1 MEFLKMPINLSQEQS
16 DFLASKGITR
26 EQLGNDIDK
35 FRQSGISDEEIQS
48 NLSTKLG
55 QMGFSMDS
63 KTGESS
69 TLQGGVTKN
78 YEPFEMQ
85 RAALAGLTEIPRG
98 VANIAEKYI
107 PNAMTK
113 GISNLLDRTEYEPK
127 SLQGH
132 VAKGLTS
139 LGTAFLLPQAK
150 VAQGAS
156 LFNKIGKLGASGAYQ
171 GGLLGATGAANAGE
185 DPISGGIGGASF
197 GGIFGGG
204 LPAAGAG
211 FEKIAPMVGR
221 IADIPVNDYK
231 RALDAIKK
239 GDSIFNKDL
248 KQSIA
253 NVNTQKKALSDMTP
267 FELEDM
273 LKIKDDVISSFS
285 TGGGVNPFSEKI
297 QSKLDDIERWLNES
311 AINQLVQKPETVGNL
326 RVNPADLHDIKA
338 ALQEWAK
345 YGEDIQSGYKGQSN
359 EILKKLASGYN
370 EKLRGLSPEYAKA
383 NEAFQDAL
391 AAQQFRDPLRFNN
404 PYAWARLGSGLGIS
418 GITGNPLF
426 MGAEIA
432 GSPLVHRGLL
442 ESYNLGQKASPF
454 FVSGSMAGYNQ
465 TR

>member
-1 MEFLKMPINLSQEQS
+1 MPNSFDWDQYEEVTPS
-16 DFLASKGITR
+16 SKNSFDWDQYEEVTPIKGGVSKNQNPIVDIYNQVSTAPNRLFGFIADPIGDAIGNTLRRITGRDPLTR
-26 EQLGNDIDK
+26 EETQKINKMMRPEASTTAGNVARLGSDI
-35 FRQSGISDEEIQS
+35 G
-48 NLSTKLG
+48 
-55 QMGFSMDS
+55 M
-63 KTGESS
+63 
-69 TLQGGVTKN
+69 
-78 YEPFEMQ
+78 
-85 RAALAGLTEIPRG
+85 
-98 VANIAEKYI
+98 
-107 PNAMTK
+107 
-113 GISNLLDRTEYEPK
+113 
-127 SLQGH
+127 
-132 VAKGLTS
+132 
-139 LGTAFLLPQAK
+139 AFMLPQAK
-150 VAQGAS
+150 VVQTAS
-156 LFNKIGKLGASGAYQ
+156 LLNKAGLLGASGAYQ
-171 GGLLGATGAANAGE
+171 GGLLGASGAYNANQ
-185 DPISGGIGGASF
+185 DPIQGGVSGAV
-197 GGIFGGG
+197 FGGG
-204 LPAAGAG
+204 LGVGLPALGAG

-273 LKIKDDVISSFS
+273 LKIKDDVISSSS
-285 TGGGVNPFSEKI
+285 TGGGINPFAEKI
-297 QSKLDDIERWLNES
+297 QPKLDDIERWLNES

-370 EKLRGLSPEYAKA
+370 EKLRELNPEYAKA
-383 NEAFQDAL
+383 NEAFQDTL

-404 PYAWARLGSGLGIS
+404 PYAWARLVSGLGIS

-432 GSPLVHRGLL
+432 GSPLAHRGLL

-454 FVSGSMAGYNQ
+454 LVPGIMAGYNQ
-465 TR
+465 MR